1 MKTGKPIKVV
11 NLNSSFSNE
20 HGLFHPHGIQ
30 FEDGSGGVF
39 NVKDGFEPKFKV
51 GIEAGYE
58 STPNGNHPN
67 KIKYM
72 DMDYEQNKA
81 TSNGQ
86 GGGQA
91 RNTDSI
97 IWQSCFKA
105 VCCYGAGRNET
116 AIDDLLLWTDEAYS
130 HCKALTEMHT
140 VDATYTLTL
149 GNVGSELKEIAKEE
163 DDNLPF

>member
-39 NVKDGFEPKFKV
+39 NVKDGFEPKFKI

-67 KIKYM
+67 KVKYM
-72 DMDYEQNKA
+72 DMEYEEKKA
-81 TSNGQ
+81 ANPVAGSS
-86 GGGQA
+86 

-105 VCCYGAGRNET
+105 VCSLNKGTIQEALT
-116 AIDDLLLWTDEAYS
+116 ATDEAYN
-130 HCKALTEMHT
+130 HCKALTENPVSSVNPT
-140 VDATYTLTL
+140 DQQPPTAPQPT
-149 GNVGSELKEIAKEE
+149 EE
-163 DDNLPF
+163 DDDLPF